1 MVWIQRRIQ
10 QSTKVTDAPTNILY
24 VINIDIL
31 DSYGIDREL
40 FLYRVDD
47 DSYVSVAV
55 VKDLQVYAPTK
66 EQAMAEYAL
75 FYRKSSVE
83 ISFTTQSS
91 AVEATERFIARL
103 DAVVRDQGTVVA
115 NAFGGTEITVY
126 DSEDP

>member
-55 VKDLQVYAPTK
+55 VKDLQVYPPTK